1 MAHWGDDGG
10 GGWRYQISNLEI
22 KIVTFLDYCIYIY
35 LYIFFVVM
43 IIILGHAF
51 RDQA

>member
-22 KIVTFLDYCIYIY
+22 KIVTFLDYCIYICI
-35 LYIFFVVM
+35 YIFCCYDYNSWPRF
-43 IIILGHAF
+43 
-51 RDQA
+51 